1 MTELRDIALLVLACT
16 IPVAALAFWGM
27 RRLTMRTIT
36 VNVVVLALVPV
47 AVILAGVLGY
57 SGFMFTTELG
67 HTLTVCGVAA
77 AVTVPTA
84 VLLGRRLAAATTWER
99 EAHERERAVEASR
112 RELVA
117 WISHDL
123 RTPLAG
129 VRAMSEALEDG
140 LVSGPGASSD
150 YPGRIRRETE
160 RLSIMVEDLFELSRV
175 TAGALDL
182 TLEAVAIDE
191 VVDEVVLGAR
201 GPAELRGVR
210 LESRPAVMPAL
221 ALASDQELARV
232 VRNLVANAVRH
243 TPADGTVVVATGQE
257 GGEVYLR
264 VDDRCGGIPDTDL
277 PRVFDVAF
285 RGTDPARSATSGGP
299 GEPAGAGLGLAIAR
313 SLVEAQ
319 SGRIAVVNHDGG
331 CRFEVRLPA
340 AQIA

>member
-16 IPVAALAFWGM
+16 IPVAALAVWGM
-27 RRLTMRTIT
+27 RRLTTRTIT
-36 VNVVVLALVPV
+36 VNIVVLTLVPV
-47 AVILAGVLGY
+47 AVILAGVLGS

-67 HTLTVCGVAA
+67 HTLTVSGVAA

-84 VLLGRRLAAATTWER
+84 VLLGRRLAAATMWER
-99 EAHERERAVEASR
+99 EARERERDVESSR

-129 VRAMSEALEDG
+129 ILAMSEALEDG
-140 LVSGPGASSD
+140 LISGPAATVD
-150 YPGRIRRETE
+150 YAGRIRRETE

-175 TAGALDL
+175 TAGALNL

-210 LESRPAVMPAL
+210 VESHPAAVPAL

-264 VDDRCGGIPDTDL
+264 VDDRCGGIPAPDL

-285 RGTDPARSATSGGP
+285 RGADPARSATSESS
-299 GEPAGAGLGLAIAR
+299 GEPLGAGLGLAIAR

-319 SGRIAVVNHDGG
+319 SGRIEVVNRNGG

-340 AQIA
+340 AQSA

>member
-1 MTELRDIALLVLACT
+1 VTEFLHIAPLVLACT
-16 IPVAALAFWGM
+16 IPVAVLSVWGM
-27 RRLTMRTIT
+27 RKLTVCSIT

-47 AVILAGVLGY
+47 VVIFAGILGT

-67 HTLTVCGVAA
+67 RTLIVCGVAA

-84 VLLGRRLAAATTWER
+84 VLLGRRLAAATIWER

-140 LVSGPGASSD
+140 LVIGPAATAD
-150 YPGRIRRETE
+150 YAGRIRRETE

-175 TAGALDL
+175 TAGALNL

-191 VVDEVVLGAR
+191 VVDAVVLGAR

-210 LESRPAVMPAL
+210 LESRPAAMPAL

-257 GGEVYLR
+257 DGEVYLR
-264 VDDRCGGIPDTDL
+264 VDDRCGGIPVTDL

-285 RGTDPARSATSGGP
+285 RGTDPARSTTSDRT

-319 SGRIAVVNHDGG
+319 SGRIEVNNQDGG

-340 AQIA
+340 AQTV

>member
-16 IPVAALAFWGM
+16 IPVAALAAWGM

-36 VNVVVLALVPV
+36 INVVVLALVPV
-47 AVILAGVLGY
+47 AIVLAGVLGY
-57 SGFMFTTELG
+57 SGFMFTEELG
-67 HTLTVCGVAA
+67 HTLIVCGVAA
-77 AVTVPTA
+77 GVTIPTA
-84 VLLGRRLAAATTWER
+84 VLLGRRLAAGTIWER
-99 EAHERERAVEASR
+99 EAHDRERAVEASR

-140 LVSGPGASSD
+140 LVTGPAATAD
-150 YPGRIRRETE
+150 YAGRIRRETE

-182 TLEAVAIDE
+182 TLEAVALDE

-210 LESRPAVMPAL
+210 VVSQPAAMPAL

-243 TPADGTVVVATGQE
+243 TPADATVVVATGRE
-257 GGEVYLR
+257 GSEVYLR
-264 VDDRCGGIPDTDL
+264 VDDRCGGIPATDL

-285 RGTDPARSATSGGP
+285 RGAGPARSATAGQS

-319 SGRIAVVNHDGG
+319 SGRIEVINQNGG

-340 AQIA
+340 AQTV

>member
-1 MTELRDIALLVLACT
+1 VTEFLHIAPLVLACT
-16 IPVAALAFWGM
+16 IPVAVLSVWGM
-27 RRLTMRTIT
+27 RKLTVCSIT

-47 AVILAGVLGY
+47 VVISAGILGT

-67 HTLTVCGVAA
+67 RTLIVCGVAA

-84 VLLGRRLAAATTWER
+84 VLLGRRLAAATIWER
-99 EAHERERAVEASR
+99 EARERERAVEASR

-140 LVSGPGASSD
+140 LVIGPAATAD
-150 YPGRIRRETE
+150 YAGRIRRETE

-175 TAGALDL
+175 TAGALNL

-191 VVDEVVLGAR
+191 VVDTVVLGAR

-210 LESRPAVMPAL
+210 LESRPAAMPAL

-257 GGEVYLR
+257 DGEVYLR
-264 VDDRCGGIPDTDL
+264 VDDRCGGIPVTDL

-285 RGTDPARSATSGGP
+285 RGTDPARSTTSDRT

-319 SGRIAVVNHDGG
+319 SGRIEVNNQDGG

-340 AQIA
+340 AQTV

>member
-1 MTELRDIALLVLACT
+1 MTELPDIALLVLACT
-16 IPVAALAFWGM
+16 IPVAAFAAWGM
-27 RRLTMRTIT
+27 RRLTTRTIT
-36 VNVVVLALVPV
+36 VNLVVLALVPV
-47 AVILAGVLGY
+47 AVILAGVVGS
-57 SGFMFTTELG
+57 SGFMFAELE
-67 HTLTVCGVAA
+67 HTLIVCGVAT

-99 EAHERERAVEASR
+99 EAHQRERAVEASR

-140 LVSGPGASSD
+140 LVTGPVAAAD
-150 YPGRIRRETE
+150 YAGRIRREIE

-175 TAGALDL
+175 TAGALNL

-210 LESRPAVMPAL
+210 VESRPAAVPAL

-264 VDDRCGGIPDTDL
+264 VDDRCGGIPATDL

-285 RGTDPARSATSGGP
+285 RGTDPARSPTSAQTGD
-299 GEPAGAGLGLAIAR
+299 PAGAGLGLAIAR

-319 SGRIAVVNHDGG
+319 SGRIDVVNRNGG

-340 AQIA
+340 VDTV

>member
-1 MTELRDIALLVLACT
+1 MTEFLHIAPLVLACT
-16 IPVAALAFWGM
+16 IPVAVLSVWGM
-27 RRLTMRTIT
+27 RKLTVCSIT

-47 AVILAGVLGY
+47 VVIFAGILGT

-67 HTLTVCGVAA
+67 RTLIVCGVAA

-84 VLLGRRLAAATTWER
+84 VLIGRRLAAATIWER

-140 LVSGPGASSD
+140 LVIGPAATAD
-150 YPGRIRRETE
+150 YAGRIRRETE

-175 TAGALDL
+175 TAGALNL

-191 VVDEVVLGAR
+191 VVDAVVLGAR

-210 LESRPAVMPAL
+210 LESRPAAMPAL

-257 GGEVYLR
+257 AGEVYLR
-264 VDDRCGGIPDTDL
+264 VDDRCGGIPVTDL

-285 RGTDPARSATSGGP
+285 RGTDPARSTTSDRT

-319 SGRIAVVNHDGG
+319 SGRIEVNNQDGG

-340 AQIA
+340 AQTV

>member
-16 IPVAALAFWGM
+16 IPVAALAAWGM

-36 VNVVVLALVPV
+36 FNVVVLALIPV
-47 AVILAGVLGY
+47 AIILAGILGY
-57 SGFMFTTELG
+57 SGFMFTQELG
-67 HTLTVCGVAA
+67 HTLIVCGVAA
-77 AVTVPTA
+77 VVTVPTA
-84 VLLGRRLAAATTWER
+84 VLLGRRLAATTIWER

-129 VRAMSEALEDG
+129 VRAMGEALEDG
-140 LVSGPGASSD
+140 LITGPEATAD
-150 YPGRIRRETE
+150 YAGRIRRETE

-182 TLEAVAIDE
+182 TLEAVALDE

-210 LESRPAVMPAL
+210 VESRPAAMPAL

-257 GGEVYLR
+257 GGEVYLH
-264 VDDRCGGIPDTDL
+264 VDDRCGGIPLPDL

-285 RGTDPARSATSGGP
+285 RGADPARSTTSDQT

-319 SGRIAVVNHDGG
+319 RGRIEVVNRDGG

-340 AQIA
+340 VQSV

>member
-1 MTELRDIALLVLACT
+1 MTEFVNIALLVLACT
-16 IPVAALAFWGM
+16 IPVAALSFWGM
-27 RRLTMRTIT
+27 RRLTLRTIT
-36 VNVVVLALVPV
+36 INVVVLALVPV

-57 SGFMFTTELG
+57 SGFMFTEELG
-67 HTLTVCGVAA
+67 HTLIVCGVAA
-77 AVTVPTA
+77 AVTIPTA
-84 VLLGRRLAAATTWER
+84 VLLGRRLAAGTIWER
-99 EAHERERAVEASR
+99 EAHDRERAVEASR

-140 LVSGPGASSD
+140 LVTGPAATAD
-150 YPGRIRRETE
+150 YAGRIRRETE

-175 TAGALDL
+175 TAGALNL
-182 TLEAVAIDE
+182 TLEAVALDE

-210 LESRPAVMPAL
+210 VECRPAVIPAL
-221 ALASDQELARV
+221 ALASDQELARI

-243 TPADGTVVVATGQE
+243 TPADGTVVVATGRE
-257 GGEVYLR
+257 GAEVYLR
-264 VDDRCGGIPDTDL
+264 VDDRCGGIPATDL

-285 RGTDPARSATSGGP
+285 RGAGPARSATSDQS

-319 SGRIAVVNHDGG
+319 SGRIEVINQDGG

-340 AQIA
+340 AVTV

>member
-16 IPVAALAFWGM
+16 IPAAALSIWGM
-27 RRLTMRTIT
+27 RRLTRRSIT

-47 AVILAGVLGY
+47 AIILAGILGS
-57 SGFMFTTELG
+57 SGFMFSTELG
-67 HTLTVCGVAA
+67 HTLIVCGVAA

-84 VLLGRRLAAATTWER
+84 VMLGRRLAAATIWER
-99 EAHERERAVEASR
+99 EAHARERSVEASR

-150 YPGRIRRETE
+150 YAGRIRRETE
-160 RLSIMVEDLFELSRV
+160 RLSSMVEDLFELSRV
-175 TAGALDL
+175 TAGALNL

-210 LESRPAVMPAL
+210 LENRPAAMPAL

-243 TPADGTVVVATGQE
+243 TPADGTVVVATGLQD
-257 GGEVYLR
+257 GEVFLT
-264 VDDRCGGIPDTDL
+264 VDDRCGGIPDIDL

-285 RGTDPARSATSGGP
+285 RGADPARSATSGQAGD
-299 GEPAGAGLGLAIAR
+299 PAGAGLGLAIAR

-319 SGRIAVVNHDGG
+319 SGRIDVVNRDGG

-340 AQIA
+340 ADIV

>member
-1 MTELRDIALLVLACT
+1 
-16 IPVAALAFWGM
+16 
-27 RRLTMRTIT
+27 MRTIT
-36 VNVVVLALVPV
+36 INVVVLALVPV
-47 AVILAGVLGY
+47 AIVLAGVLGY
-57 SGFMFTTELG
+57 SGFMFTEELG
-67 HTLTVCGVAA
+67 HTLIVCGVAA
-77 AVTVPTA
+77 AVTIPTA
-84 VLLGRRLAAATTWER
+84 VLLGRRLAAGTIWER
-99 EAHERERAVEASR
+99 EAHDRERAVEASR

-140 LVSGPGASSD
+140 LVTGPAATAD
-150 YPGRIRRETE
+150 YAGRIRRETE

-175 TAGALDL
+175 TAGALNL
-182 TLEAVAIDE
+182 TLEAVALDE

-210 LESRPAVMPAL
+210 VECRPAVMPAL

-243 TPADGTVVVATGQE
+243 TPADGTVVVATGRE
-257 GGEVYLR
+257 GAEVYLR
-264 VDDRCGGIPDTDL
+264 VDDRCGGIPATDL

-285 RGTDPARSATSGGP
+285 RGAGPARSATSDQS

-319 SGRIAVVNHDGG
+319 SGRIEVINQDGG

-340 AQIA
+340 AETV

>member
-16 IPVAALAFWGM
+16 IPVAILAFWGM
-27 RRLTMRTIT
+27 RRLTRRTIT
-36 VNVVVLALVPV
+36 VNLVMLALVPV
-47 AVILAGVLGY
+47 AVILAGVVGY

-67 HTLTVCGVAA
+67 HTLIVCGVAA
-77 AVTVPTA
+77 LVTVPTA
-84 VLLGRRLAAATTWER
+84 VVLGRRLAATTVWER

-123 RTPLAG
+123 RTPLAS
-129 VRAMSEALEDG
+129 VRAMGEALEDG
-140 LVSGPGASSD
+140 LVTGPVAIAD
-150 YPGRIRRETE
+150 YAGRIRRESE
-160 RLSIMVEDLFELSRV
+160 RLSVMVEDLFELSRV
-175 TAGALDL
+175 TAGALNL
-182 TLEAVAIDE
+182 TLEAVALDE
-191 VVDEVVLGAR
+191 VVDDVVMGAR

-210 LESRPAVMPAL
+210 LESRPAAIPAL

-277 PRVFDVAF
+277 PKVFDVAF
-285 RGTDPARSATSGGP
+285 RGSDPARSATSAHSVD
-299 GEPAGAGLGLAIAR
+299 PAGSGLGLAIAR
-313 SLVEAQ
+313 SLIEAQ
-319 SGRIAVVNHDGG
+319 SGRIGVVNWNGG

-340 AQIA
+340 AGQV

>member
-1 MTELRDIALLVLACT
+1 VTEFLHIAPLVLACT
-16 IPVAALAFWGM
+16 IPVAVLSVWGM
-27 RRLTMRTIT
+27 RKLTVCSTT

-47 AVILAGVLGY
+47 VVIFAGILGT

-67 HTLTVCGVAA
+67 RTLIVCGVAA

-84 VLLGRRLAAATTWER
+84 VLLGRRLAAATIWER

-140 LVSGPGASSD
+140 LVIGPAATAD
-150 YPGRIRRETE
+150 YAGRIRRETE

-175 TAGALDL
+175 TAGALNL

-191 VVDEVVLGAR
+191 VVDTVVLGAR

-210 LESRPAVMPAL
+210 LESRPAAMPAL

-264 VDDRCGGIPDTDL
+264 VDDRCGGIPVTDL

-285 RGTDPARSATSGGP
+285 RGTDPARSTTSDRT

-319 SGRIAVVNHDGG
+319 SGRIEVNNQDGG

-340 AQIA
+340 AQTV

>member
-1 MTELRDIALLVLACT
+1 MTEFRDVALLVLACT
-16 IPVAALAFWGM
+16 IPVAALSAWGM

-36 VNVVVLALVPV
+36 VNLVVLALVPV
-47 AVILAGVLGY
+47 AVIFAGVLGT
-57 SGFMFTTELG
+57 SGFMFTAQIG
-67 HTLTVCGVAA
+67 RTLIVCAVAA

-84 VLLGRRLAAATTWER
+84 VLLGRRLAAATIWER
-99 EAHERERAVEASR
+99 EAHDRERAVEASR

-129 VRAMSEALEDG
+129 IRAMSEALEDG
-140 LVSGPGASSD
+140 VLAGPEIVAE
-150 YPGRIRRETE
+150 YAGRIRRETG
-160 RLSIMVEDLFELSRV
+160 RLATMVEDLFELSRV

-182 TLEAVAIDE
+182 TLEAVAVDE

-201 GPAELRGVR
+201 GPAALRGVR
-210 LESRPAVMPAL
+210 VESRPAPVPAL
-221 ALASDQELARV
+221 ALASDTELARV

-243 TPADGTVVVATGQE
+243 TPADGTVVVATGRV
-257 GGEVYLR
+257 GSEVYLR
-264 VDDRCGGIPDTDL
+264 VDDVCGGISETDL

-285 RGTDPARSATSGGP
+285 RGTDPARPSTSGHS

-319 SGRIAVVNHDGG
+319 RGRIEVVNQNGG

-340 AQIA
+340 AQSV

>member
-1 MTELRDIALLVLACT
+1 MTEFLHIAPLVLACT
-16 IPVAALAFWGM
+16 IPVAVLSVWGM
-27 RRLTMRTIT
+27 RKLTVCSIT

-47 AVILAGVLGY
+47 VVIFAGILGT

-67 HTLTVCGVAA
+67 RTLIVCGVAA

-84 VLLGRRLAAATTWER
+84 VLLGRRLAAATIWER

-140 LVSGPGASSD
+140 LVIGPAATAD
-150 YPGRIRRETE
+150 YAGRIRRETE

-175 TAGALDL
+175 TAGALNL

-191 VVDEVVLGAR
+191 VVDTVVLGAR

-210 LESRPAVMPAL
+210 LESRPAAMPAL

-257 GGEVYLR
+257 DGEVYLR
-264 VDDRCGGIPDTDL
+264 VDDRCGGIPVTDL

-285 RGTDPARSATSGGP
+285 RGTDPARSTTSDRT

-319 SGRIAVVNHDGG
+319 SGRIEVNNQDGG

-340 AQIA
+340 AQTV

>member
-16 IPVAALAFWGM
+16 IPVAALAGWGM
-27 RRLTMRTIT
+27 RRLTTRTIT
-36 VNVVVLALVPV
+36 LNVVVLALVPV
-47 AVILAGVLGY
+47 AIILAGVLGS
-57 SGFMFTTELG
+57 SGFMFTAELE
-67 HTLTVCGVAA
+67 HTLIVSAVAA

-84 VLLGRRLAAATTWER
+84 VLLGRRLAAATIWER
-99 EAHERERAVEASR
+99 EAHQRERAVESSR
-112 RELVA
+112 REVVA

-140 LVSGPGASSD
+140 LVSGPQATAD
-150 YPGRIRRETE
+150 YAGRIRRETE
-160 RLSIMVEDLFELSRV
+160 RLSTMVEDLFELSRV
-175 TAGALDL
+175 TGGALDL
-182 TLEAVAIDE
+182 TLEAVALDE

-210 LESRPAVMPAL
+210 VESRPAAIPAL
-221 ALASDQELARV
+221 ALASDEELARV

-264 VDDRCGGIPDTDL
+264 VDDRCGGIPPTDL

-285 RGTDPARSATSGGP
+285 RGADPARSAAFAQS

-319 SGRIAVVNHDGG
+319 SGRIEVVNRQGG

-340 AQIA
+340 AQSA

>member
-1 MTELRDIALLVLACT
+1 MTEFLHIAPLVLACT
-16 IPVAALAFWGM
+16 IPVAVLSVWGM
-27 RRLTMRTIT
+27 RKLTVCSIT

-47 AVILAGVLGY
+47 VVIFAGILGT

-67 HTLTVCGVAA
+67 RTLIVCGVAA

-84 VLLGRRLAAATTWER
+84 VLLGRRLAAATIWER

-112 RELVA
+112 HELVA

-140 LVSGPGASSD
+140 LVIGPAATAD
-150 YPGRIRRETE
+150 YAGRIRRETE

-175 TAGALDL
+175 TAGALNL

-191 VVDEVVLGAR
+191 VVDAVVLGAR
-201 GPAELRGVR
+201 GPAELRGVS
-210 LESRPAVMPAL
+210 LESRPAAMPAL

-257 GGEVYLR
+257 DGEVYLR
-264 VDDRCGGIPDTDL
+264 VDDRCGGIPVTDL

-285 RGTDPARSATSGGP
+285 RGTDPARSTTSDRT

-319 SGRIAVVNHDGG
+319 SGRIEVNNQDGG

-340 AQIA
+340 AQTV

>member
-1 MTELRDIALLVLACT
+1 VTEFLHIAPLVLACT
-16 IPVAALAFWGM
+16 IPVAVLSVWGM
-27 RRLTMRTIT
+27 RKLTVCSIT

-47 AVILAGVLGY
+47 VVIFAGILGT

-67 HTLTVCGVAA
+67 RTLIVCGVAA

-84 VLLGRRLAAATTWER
+84 VLLGRRLAAATIWER

-140 LVSGPGASSD
+140 LVIGPAATAD
-150 YPGRIRRETE
+150 YAGRIRRETE

-175 TAGALDL
+175 TAGALNL

-191 VVDEVVLGAR
+191 VVDTVVLGAR

-210 LESRPAVMPAL
+210 LESRPAAMPAL

-257 GGEVYLR
+257 DGEVYLR
-264 VDDRCGGIPDTDL
+264 VDDRCGGIPVTDL

-285 RGTDPARSATSGGP
+285 RGTDPARSTTSDRT

-319 SGRIAVVNHDGG
+319 SGRIEVNNQDGG

-340 AQIA
+340 AQTV